1 MICVYLNQ
9 KPKVI
14 ERIVEAP
21 PPAPAP
27 VVQEAPPPPPPKI
40 EAPPPPPPAPK
51 PVVVVAPPPPPPE
64 CVIIEAK
71 LRESQQAAAQ
81 TIADINAE
89 KESAIQQLHQ
99 SQDYLAAK
107 QDVVDKKKAK
117 DDATAA
123 LEKDN
128 DTNTD
133 LDKGTADLKD
143 ASTAW
148 IAATGALAKMENDAL
163 ALDDAMG
170 QKLQSLR
177 ETNQKIADLRKQM
190 GEYVSRE
197 IVKVSNVADCPIES
211 VTMDG
216 KQWAIDAALVPADRP
231 NPAAMADAAMYN
243 VGAALEKVMHKAP
256 FGWQIARFTVY
267 GQFHKQKVVQF
278 QLTYL
283 RDAVDQADFATID
296 SGHFDNNRL
305 VAIAQT
311 VWLSPLIDQ
320 IQGRPA
326 PPDTIVKQPG
336 YTPPPM
342 MDTLMI
348 GGYQRSDGSYCPAM
362 SITRPHIQ
370 TTMIAPEAPPVR
382 KQKLPLFLDSRG
394 NPVFI
399 Q

>member
-1 MICVYLNQ
+1 MRSRHIGVGKGELLAFLVLLGAGVMICVYLNQ

-216 KQWAIDAALVPADRP
+216 KRIAPILPLWLTPRCT
-231 NPAAMADAAMYN
+231 MSERLLKKSCTKRRS
-243 VGAALEKVMHKAP
+243 VG
-256 FGWQIARFTVY
+256 R
-267 GQFHKQKVVQF
+267 
-278 QLTYL
+278 L
-283 RDAVDQADFATID
+283 RD
-296 SGHFDNNRL
+296 SL
-305 VAIAQT
+305 C
-311 VWLSPLIDQ
+311 
-320 IQGRPA
+320 
-326 PPDTIVKQPG
+326 
-336 YTPPPM
+336 M
-342 MDTLMI
+342 
-348 GGYQRSDGSYCPAM
+348 
-362 SITRPHIQ
+362 
-370 TTMIAPEAPPVR
+370 
-382 KQKLPLFLDSRG
+382 G
-394 NPVFI
+394 NSTNKKSCNFS
-399 Q
+399 